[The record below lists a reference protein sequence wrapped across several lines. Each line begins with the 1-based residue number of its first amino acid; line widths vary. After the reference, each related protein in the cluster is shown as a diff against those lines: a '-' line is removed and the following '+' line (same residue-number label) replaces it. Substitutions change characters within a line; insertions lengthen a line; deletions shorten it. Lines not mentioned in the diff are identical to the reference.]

1 MDLALKD
8 KVGIVTGAGWGMGKE
23 IAVGLAEEGARV
35 VVTDID
41 EGRGIATAK
50 QIGDSSGKAMFVR
63 ADVSSWPDVQ
73 QAVAAALERFK
84 QIDILVNNAGAWVMQ
99 DFAQMPRESW
109 DIQINVNYYGTLN
122 FTKAVLD
129 HMISRRTGSIVS
141 IGSDAARVGEPTQ
154 TIYSGTKAAI
164 LAFTRSLAKEVGR
177 YGIRVNAVCPSLTR
191 VERRVEMEENM
202 RREDPVKFEAYQ
214 EQMKR
219 ALRLYPLGKFGM
231 PQDVANMVVF
241 LASDLRAG
249 HITGQT
255 ISVNGGYCM
264 I

>member
-8 KVGIVTGAGWGMGKE
+8 KVGIVTGAGWGMGKA
-23 IAVGLAEEGARV
+23 IATGLAEEGAKV

-41 EGRGIATAK
+41 EGRGSSTAK
-50 QIGDSSGKAMFVR
+50 QINDGGGEAMFVR
-63 ADVSSWPDVQ
+63 ADVSSWSDVQ
-73 QAVAAALERFK
+73 ETAAAALERFK
-84 QIDILVNNAGAWVMQ
+84 RIDILVNNAGTWVMEN
-99 DFAQMPRESW
+99 FAQMPRGSW

-129 HMISRRTGSIVS
+129 HMIARKTGSIIS

-191 VERRVEMEENM
+191 VERRVEMEESM
-202 RREDPVKFEAYQ
+202 RLEDPAKYEAYQ
-214 EQMKR
+214 DQMKK
-219 ALRLYPLGKFGM
+219 AVRLYPLGKFGEHPRM
-231 PQDVANMVVF
+231 
-241 LASDLRAG
+241 
-249 HITGQT
+249 
-255 ISVNGGYCM
+255 
-264 I
+264 

>member
-8 KVGIVTGAGWGMGKE
+8 KVGIVTGAGWGMGKA
-23 IAVGLAEEGARV
+23 IAEGLAEEGARV
-35 VVTDID
+35 VVADID
-41 EGRGIATAK
+41 EARGIAATK
-50 QIGDSSGKAMFVR
+50 QIVDSGGEATFVR
-63 ADVSSWPDVQ
+63 ADVSRWSEVQ
-73 QAVAAALERFK
+73 QVVSAALERFEH
-84 QIDILVNNAGAWVMQ
+84 IDILVNNAGAWVMES
-99 DFAQMPRESW
+99 FAKMQRESW

-129 HMISRRTGSIVS
+129 HMISRKTGCIIS
-141 IGSDAARVGEPTQ
+141 IGSDAARIGEPTQ

-191 VERRVEMEENM
+191 VERRVEMEESM
-202 RREDPVKFEAYQ
+202 RREDPAKFEAYQ
-214 EQMKR
+214 EQMKK
-219 ALRLYPLGKFGM
+219 ALRLYPLGKFGA

-264 I
+264 V